1 MVVLEKL
8 VEHPEKQLAPV
19 AVAQEQAVI
28 VPALVNPEDLLLQ
41 SLIPEMLGDTYNR
54 KTIRL
59 NRRLKKFSWM
69 RNSLPN

>member
-8 VEHPEKQLAPV
+8 VEHPEKQSAPV